1 MKGRILLAI
10 ALLLGCCTPDFAFA
24 AEAWGACGAV
34 SVATAVTT
42 GANQNIASGQSKCF
56 YFNGTEDSDVFHVL
70 APTALICLD
79 PDVATEGN
87 DGVAEVMPRFCHTG
101 VTTASVNRCLAILD
115 VSLDGTTG
123 ADLTQN
129 ACKRVA
135 RGSYYIENTAGA
147 STDEAVVSIQG
158 EGP

>member
-1 MKGRILLAI
+1 MPSASE
-10 ALLLGCCTPDFAFA
+10 A

-42 GANQNIASGQSKCF
+42 GANQNIAAGQSKCF
-56 YFNGTEDSDVFHVL
+56 YFNGTEDSDVFVIL
-70 APTALICLD
+70 SSTALICFD

-87 DGVAEVMPRFCHTG
+87 DGAAEIMIRYCHTG
-101 VTTASVNRCLAILD
+101 VTTASVNRCKETLD
-115 VSLDGTTG
+115 APLDGTDG
-123 ADLTQN
+123 AAGTQN
-129 ACKRVA
+129 ACARYG
-135 RGSYYIENTAGA
+135 RGSYYIENTTGA